1 MTGTIHQRVQ
11 EWLVA
16 SANGSLVPR
25 EREALAQHLAE
36 CPECGSR
43 ACDPE
48 VVGELQ
54 RVMERHRQVPRGLED
69 RVLLRVEQ
77 GIASRR
83 LTQSPR
89 SQRHLR
95 LALRI
100 CLALVASGLLA
111 IRTLDLRWSLGSGWA
126 GKVWSTVSQFVLRQP
141 SYRHAQLVADGDQG
155 LLASCHQL
163 ASHWVGALLWVL
175 LLVLASQFALDAWR
189 RRRAVTA

>member
-16 SANGSLVPR
+16 SANGSLAPR
-25 EREALAQHLAE
+25 EREALAEHLAE
-36 CPECGSR
+36 CPECGSQ

-54 RVMERHRQVPRGLED
+54 RVMERHRQVPQGLED

-95 LALRI
+95 LALRV
-100 CLALVASGLLA
+100 CLALVVCGLLA
-111 IRTLDLRWSLGSGWA
+111 IRTLDLRWSLGNGWA
-126 GKVWSTVSQFVLRQP
+126 GRVWSTVSQFVLRQP
-141 SYRHAQLVADGDQG
+141 SYHHAQLVADEQG

-163 ASHWVGALLWVL
+163 GSHLVGALLWVL
-175 LLVLASQFALDAWR
+175 LLVLASQFTLDAWR